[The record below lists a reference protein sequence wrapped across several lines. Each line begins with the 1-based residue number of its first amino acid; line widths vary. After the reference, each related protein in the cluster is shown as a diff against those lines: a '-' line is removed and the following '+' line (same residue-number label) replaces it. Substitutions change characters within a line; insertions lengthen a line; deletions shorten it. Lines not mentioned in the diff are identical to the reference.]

1 MKAEWLKHC
10 VRLSKRKADL
20 YAGCRKILFDVQ
32 LTFHD
37 LWDYEHPLELE
48 DAGYTR
54 NKLAHLVRG
63 YLHQESIEKAVM
75 LWELRRKKT
84 SYGSVGFTCY
94 NHFLKNDAVKKSKR
108 ASVMGPCIQA
118 VTITQLKGNGKNG
131 KGGRYKIDAFYR
143 TTELFKKFPA
153 DLVFIRDV
161 LLKDFD
167 FSGMEF
173 EGMTCHFANVTIH
186 PQYAVTPM
194 AHMDKPWEIIDEIK
208 AKDQYFADWWIK
220 WSARYLCEEH
230 YRGIAKFAQALRVK
244 DHADAA
250 FKGKKRKKLTQYL
263 RDNHPGHR
271 NEYVDPA
278 EDDGDE

>member
-1 MKAEWLKHC
+1 MKQEWVKAVLRMSH
-10 VRLSKRKADL
+10 RKADF
-20 YAGCRKILFDVQ
+20 YSGCRKIIQGKSIV
-32 LTFHD
+32 FHD
-37 LWDYEHPLELE
+37 LWEDEDPLVLE

-63 YLHQESIEKAVM
+63 YVHEESIEVALM
-75 LWELRRKKT
+75 LWGLRRKKT

-118 VTITQLKGNGKNG
+118 VTITQVKGGKNG
-131 KGGRYKIDAFYR
+131 QYFIDCFYR
-143 TTELFKKFPA
+143 TTELLKKFPA

-173 EGMTCHFANVTIH
+173 LGMRCHFANITVH
-186 PQYAVTPM
+186 PQYFVTLIPHLDDPI
-194 AHMDKPWEIIDEIK
+194 AELEKLKKKDK
-208 AKDQYFADWWIK
+208 YFYDWIIK
-220 WSARYLCEEH
+220 WTARYLCEEH

-244 DHADAA
+244 VDADKRI
-250 FKGKKRKKLTQYL
+250 KGKMRRKLIEYL
-263 RDNHPGHR
+263 RENHPGHR
-271 NEYVDPA
+271 NDYEEP
-278 EDDGDE
+278 EGDDE